1 MFLYLTKTF
10 YCFYA
15 ISFIHLSAYINHIY
29 ITSSAKASGSFTSSS
44 ISLYPLYISYT
55 KTNSIW
61 IMYSLEIRVPIVRNF
76 LLPSHITLSCFFF
89 FFFII
94 GLYFLISAVTAQKY
108 NPTAELVMPTGTQI
122 NEANAETEIQI
133 VIFEAKISK
142 CST

>member
-1 MFLYLTKTF
+1 
-10 YCFYA
+10 
-15 ISFIHLSAYINHIY
+15 
-29 ITSSAKASGSFTSSS
+29 
-44 ISLYPLYISYT
+44 
-55 KTNSIW
+55 
-61 IMYSLEIRVPIVRNF
+61 MYSLEIRVPIVRNF